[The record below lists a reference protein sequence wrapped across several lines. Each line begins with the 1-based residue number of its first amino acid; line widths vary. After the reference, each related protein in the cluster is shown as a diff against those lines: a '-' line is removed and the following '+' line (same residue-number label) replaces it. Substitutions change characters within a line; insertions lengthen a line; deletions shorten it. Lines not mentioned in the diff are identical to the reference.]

1 MKTTPPLE
9 STLPSQATRSPSSR
23 ADEALFLSS
32 RASVAIH
39 TQNKDSSRGA
49 MDCHAT
55 ASAVS
60 RNDNK
65 KVDSREAQILN
76 NSAQDSKIFAK
87 NAKNLNDSHAE
98 AKMDSS
104 TEANLNE
111 PAQDSK
117 IVELESWLFKP
128 HKENKTRG
136 LLTQC
141 GDEIRDSSPQ
151 AESLILPPPPPL
163 LTA

>member
-1 MKTTPPLE
+1 M
-9 STLPSQATRSPSSR
+9 
-23 ADEALFLSS
+23 
-32 RASVAIH
+32 AIH
-39 TQNKDSSRGA
+39 TQNKDSSRET

-151 AESLILPPPPPL
+151 AESLILPPPPRY
-163 LTA
+163 

>member
-1 MKTTPPLE
+1 M
-9 STLPSQATRSPSSR
+9 
-23 ADEALFLSS
+23 
-32 RASVAIH
+32 AIH
-39 TQNKDSSRGA
+39 TQNKDSSRGT
-49 MDCHAT
+49 MDCRADFQ
-55 ASAVS
+55 SA
-60 RNDNK
+60 RNDNKNAVFQKVDSRERHSASAECMDCRADFQSARNDSK
-65 KVDSREAQILN
+65 KVDSREAQN
-76 NSAQDSKIFAK
+76 PSESQ
-87 NAKNLNDSHAE
+87 AE

-151 AESLILPPPPPL
+151 AESLILPPPPL